1 MSARRAEARRK
12 ARWQSKGA
20 PQQRVIRYE
29 RPSLYREQEDAIFH
43 PARYVMVEAS
53 TKTGKTTGCA
63 SWLVEEAVRDG
74 FDGWMGWWVAPIY
87 KQAAIAYTR
96 IKRWAGDW
104 IESNDSKLE
113 ITLPN
118 RARLVFRGGDNPDS
132 LYGDDA
138 HAAVI
143 DEATRCKEGTWIA
156 MRSQLSATG
165 GRVRIIGNVKGSK
178 NWAYKLGRAARG
190 GALNMHYA
198 RLTCWHAVAAG
209 IMTVQE
215 VLEAQSQMPDWV
227 FRELYLAEPSDDG
240 SNPFGLGN
248 IEACTVTDAPTVSR
262 MLRSIPVVWG
272 IDLAKSVDWTVA
284 IALNAMGEVCRF
296 ERWQAPWRDS
306 LPRIRRLVGSTPALI
321 DSTGVGNPI
330 VEFLQA
336 PTLLTHA
343 NPSEVRAALE
353 AASAF
358 VAESKLEAQIAQALA
373 EVSRE
378 APNVVGYGFTQQSK
392 QALMETLAIAL
403 QTRMVRFPKGGTGIH
418 AEVLKDELDAF
429 EFEHTRT
436 GVRYSAPEGMHD
448 DAVIALALAVYG
460 YNTQYRARSAGAA
473 LITL

>member
-12 ARWQSKGA
+12 ARWRSKGS
-20 PQQRVIRYE
+20 PQTRVIAYE
-29 RPSLYREQEDAIFH
+29 RPPLYREQEDAIFH
-43 PARYVMVEAS
+43 PARYVLIEAS

-63 SWLVEEAVRDG
+63 SWLVEEGVRDG

-87 KQAAIAYTR
+87 KQAAIAYQR

-104 IESNDSKLE
+104 IASNDSKLE
-113 ITLPN
+113 LTLPN
-118 RARLVFRGGDNPDS
+118 KAKLVFRGGDNPDS

-143 DEATRCKEGTWIA
+143 DEASRCKEGTWIA

-165 GRVRIIGNVKGSK
+165 GRVRLIGNVKGSK

-190 GALNMHYA
+190 GAANMHYA

-215 VLEAQSQMPDWV
+215 VLEAQGQMPEWV

-240 SNPFGLGN
+240 SNPFGLAN
-248 IEACTVTDAPTVSR
+248 IEACCVTDAA
-262 MLRSIPVVWG
+262 MLAAMRLSQPVVWG

-284 IALNAMGEVCRF
+284 IALNALGHVCRF
-296 ERWQAPWRDS
+296 ERWQTPWRDS
-306 LPRIRRLVGSTPALI
+306 LPRIRRLVGATPAVI

-330 VEFLQA
+330 VEFLQS
-336 PTLLTHA
+336 PTLLTQA
-343 NPSEVRAALE
+343 NPAEVRAALE
-353 AASAF
+353 AAAQWQAN
-358 VAESKLEAQIAQALA
+358 VQLEAQVVQALA
-373 EVSRE
+373 EVTRE
-378 APNVVGYGFTQQSK
+378 VPNIVGFGFTQQSK

-403 QTRMVRFPKGGTGIH
+403 QSRAIRFPKGGSGIH
-418 AEVLKDELDAF
+418 AEVLRDELDAF

-448 DAVIALALAVYG
+448 DAVIALALAVHG
-460 YNTQYRARSAGAA
+460 YNTQFAARSAGAR
-473 LITL
+473 LLTL